1 MYVMLGENR
10 VTPLAVK
17 EFSLADV
24 QAFPVSTVCAN
35 VKTVAI
41 YVVGTET

>member
-1 MYVMLGENR
+1 MLGENR
-10 VTPLAVK
+10 ITPLAMK

-24 QAFPVSTVCAN
+24 QAFPVSTVCTSL
-35 VKTVAI
+35 KTEAI